1 MNTAIVLG
9 YVNSTI
15 KHTSMV
21 GCKLMVVQPLLAD
34 NQSPDGQPVVAAD
47 GVGAG
52 RGDHVLIT
60 SDGRYARELLKTEKT
75 PLRWTIIGIC
85 DE

>member
-9 YVNSTI
+9 SVNSTL

-34 NQSPDGQPVVAAD
+34 NRSPDGQPVVAAD

-52 RGDHVLIT
+52 RGDRVLIT